1 MTWQKLLC
9 LPETSLRNWLNLI
22 RRMIWVPCLRQR
34 QFWTVL
40 TVHLYRMSSHLL
52 NLLSEVICCWWRRK
66 FNSPLLYLS
75 KLYLVFIASN
85 SDYVNL
91 MIGFRK
97 RSLLAES
104 RRRCFG
110 QNGQKMQALNLQSVW
125 KCNFYMVWA
134 GRGPKEELVS
144 RLCQNTGGQIYFGQN
159 GTTATSGR
167 ILMLLPAQSHAN
179 DEKAPPSF
187 REDPFCTFQF

>member
-22 RRMIWVPCLRQR
+22 RGMIWVPCLRQR
-34 QFWTVL
+34 QFWTSDSAFVL
-40 TVHLYRMSSHLL
+40 DEQPFAEASQWSYLL
-52 NLLSEVICCWWRRK
+52 LMEKKIQLTTSIFVKTLSCVYSIKFRLCK
-66 FNSPLLYLS
+66 FNDW
-75 KLYLVFIASN
+75 FQ
-85 SDYVNL
+85 
-91 MIGFRK
+91 K

-104 RRRCFG
+104 RRHCFG

-179 DEKAPPSF
+179 DEKVPPSF